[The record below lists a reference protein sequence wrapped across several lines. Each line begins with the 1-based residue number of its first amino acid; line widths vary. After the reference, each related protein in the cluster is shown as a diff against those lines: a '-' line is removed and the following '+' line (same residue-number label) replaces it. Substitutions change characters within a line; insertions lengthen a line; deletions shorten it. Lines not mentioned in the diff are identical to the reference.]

1 MYRLQ
6 KSFLHLFRLI
16 RSTQAFQT
24 GRLGY
29 LAFFLITTTAMAQF
43 LQTAGPQ
50 PDITIDAKMRAAIID
65 GAIKAL
71 NENYIFPEVAKKM
84 EQAVRERMKRKEYD
98 QITSAEIFA
107 GTLTTHF
114 REVSRDKHLRVRY
127 SHETLPNFGPQGE
140 SATERERQRAWAS
153 ARNFGFEKVERLD
166 GNIGYL
172 ELRGFMDAELAV
184 ETAAAAMTFLA
195 NTDALIIDLRRNGG
209 GQPEMIALLSSYLF
223 DKRTHLNDIYFRAEN
238 RTKEFWTRENVAGKR
253 FGESKP
259 VYVLTSS
266 YTFSGAEEFSYNLQN
281 LKRATI
287 IGETTGGGAHP
298 VRPHRINDHF
308 SIGVPFAR
316 AINPITKTNWEG
328 TGVKPDIETPASQA
342 LKVAQL
348 AALKKIVEKTP
359 DQQRVNELQNTI
371 ASIQR
376 ELDELQSPPAAAENG
391 IALPKTPAASTFEK
405 FIRAFNTGNLETLQR
420 FHQEHGGDP
429 ENAQQ
434 DLGFYEQSGGLTPHS
449 VTASSD
455 YKIQVLVQTK
465 KDGRWLNFGM
475 SVDATSPHG
484 ITDIQARPAEAP
496 KQ

>member
-1 MYRLQ
+1 MPQSQDNRISRMLV
-6 KSFLHLFRLI
+6 LI
-16 RSTQAFQT
+16 
-24 GRLGY
+24 
-29 LAFFLITTTAMAQF
+29 FLIISTANQIGF
-43 LQTAGPQ
+43 SQSPQGPQ
-50 PDITIDAKMRAAIID
+50 PDMTIDAKMRSAIIE
-65 GAIKAL
+65 GAVKAL
-71 NENYIFPEVAKKM
+71 NENYVFPDVAKKM

-98 QITSAEIFA
+98 NITSAENFA
-107 GTLTTHF
+107 STLTAHF

-127 SHETLPNFGPQGE
+127 SREALPNFGPQQE
-140 SATERERQRAWAS
+140 SPAERERQRAWAG

-172 ELRGFMDAELAV
+172 ELRGFMDAGMAG

-209 GQPEMIALLSSYLF
+209 GQPQMIALLSSYLF
-223 DKRTHLNDIYFRAEN
+223 DKPTHLNDIYFRAEN
-238 RTKEFWTRENVAGKR
+238 RTEEFWTRETVAGKR

-266 YTFSGAEEFSYNLQN
+266 YTFSGAEEFSYNLKN

-298 VRPHRINDHF
+298 VRPHRLTDHF
-308 SIGVPFAR
+308 VIGVPFAR

-328 TGVKPDIETPASQA
+328 VGVKPDIETPASQA

-348 AALKKIVEKTP
+348 AALKKVAEKTP
-359 DQQRVNELQNTI
+359 DPQRANELQNLI
-371 ASIQR
+371 AATQR
-376 ELDELQSPPAAAENG
+376 ELDELKSSPAAQESD
-391 IALPKTPAASTFEK
+391 IALPKTPVASTFEK
-405 FIRAFNTGNLETLQR
+405 FIRAFNTGNLETLRR

-434 DLGFYEQSGGLTPHS
+434 DLGFYEQSGGLKPHS
-449 VTASSD
+449 VTKSSD
-455 YKIQVLVQTK
+455 YEIQVLVQSK
-465 KDGRWLNFGM
+465 KDERWLNFGM
-475 SVDATSPHG
+475 NVSATPPHG

>member
-1 MYRLQ
+1 MLNLS
-6 KSFLHLFRLI
+6 KSIFRLNP
-16 RSTQAFQT
+16 AFQT
-24 GRLGY
+24 GGLGY
-29 LAFFLITTTAMAQF
+29 VVAIFIFFCFITISMAQS
-43 LQTAGPQ
+43 Q
-50 PDITIDAKMRAAIID
+50 PDMPIDAKMRAAIID
-65 GAIKAL
+65 GAVKAL
-71 NENYIFPEVAKKM
+71 SENYVFPDVAKKM

-98 QITSAEIFA
+98 NITSAENFA
-107 GTLTTHF
+107 STLTAHF

-127 SHETLPNFGPQGE
+127 SHEALPNFDPHEE
-140 SATERERQRAWAS
+140 SAAERERQRAWAS
-153 ARNFGFEKVERLD
+153 ARNFGFEKAERLD

-172 ELRGFMDAELAV
+172 ELRGFMDAELAG

-238 RTKEFWTRENVAGKR
+238 RTEEFWTRETVAGKR

-266 YTFSGAEEFSYNLQN
+266 YTFSGAEEFSYNLKN

-348 AALKKIVEKTP
+348 AALKKVAEKTP
-359 DQQRVNELQNTI
+359 DQQRANELQNLI
-371 ASIQR
+371 ATTQH
-376 ELDELQSPPAAAENG
+376 ELDELKSSPAAQETG
-391 IALPKTPAASTFEK
+391 MTLPKTPAASIFEK
-405 FIRAFNTGNLETLQR
+405 FIRAFNTGNLETLRR

-429 ENAQQ
+429 ENTQQ
-434 DLGFYEQSGGLTPHS
+434 DIGFFEQSGGLKPHS
-449 VTASSD
+449 VTKSSN
-455 YKIQVLVQTK
+455 YEIQVLVQTK

-475 SVDATSPHG
+475 SVASLPPHG